1 MILQFILGYLSAI
14 NVIAFI
20 VYGIDKN
27 RAQRQQWRIPETTL
41 LVLAAIG
48 GAGGALLG
56 MLVFRHKT
64 KHTRFKI
71 LVPLF
76 LLIWVAAF
84 FATTS
89 VVNIK

>member
-64 KHTRFKI
+64 KHPRFKI
-71 LVPLF
+71 LVPRF
-76 LLIWVAAF
+76 LLIWVAAL

-89 VVNIK
+89 VVTIN